1 MPKVKKTPINKF
13 EEYIKKSISNIE
25 HIRTKQEEKQAVLNE
40 YEKQHSRYA
49 DGRISKRAYNIS
61 VNKNRAL
68 LSSID
73 TQIKSSIN
81 ISKKSLQ
88 SALKITSKQVPV
100 HFNVSMDGLTKP
112 AKKVFSTIKKRVS
125 RKPAKRAPVRRRVV
139 RKRVVRRRKR

>member
-61 VNKNRAL
+61 VKKNKAL

-73 TQIKSSIN
+73 SQIKSSIN
-81 ISKKSLQ
+81 VTKKSLQ
-88 SALKITSKQVPV
+88 SALKITSKQAPI

-112 AKKVFSTIKKRVS
+112 AKKVFTTIKRRVS
-125 RKPAKRAPVRRRVV
+125 NKPARKAPVRRKKVV
-139 RKRVVRRRKR
+139 RKKVRRRR